1 MPPKQALDPEEVA
14 IAALA
19 HVAGDAVLLPRFLAL
34 TGIDA
39 ASIREAAREEAFLV
53 GVLDFLLAHVPSLM
67 EFADAS
73 GLSPEA
79 IAAARASLAGRSGN
93 YEVST

>member
-1 MPPKQALDPEEVA
+1 
-14 IAALA
+14 
-19 HVAGDAVLLPRFLAL
+19 
-34 TGIDA
+34 
-39 ASIREAAREEAFLV
+39 
-53 GVLDFLLAHVPSLM
+53 VLDFLLAHVPSLM